1 LRASNAAWIIGL
13 SCLTTAI
20 GALIPIVLL
29 VFVFPQALAVLLAP
43 MPSVVVETMLYSLL
57 VIGPTTLVALPIT
70 AVALGRRATASLAAL
85 PVVGAAGGGLTA
97 WLWLPADTL
106 MSAKVLIL
114 GIAAIGGL
122 AAGAIFGNAMY
133 EKNK

>member
-1 LRASNAAWIIGL
+1 
-13 SCLTTAI
+13 
-20 GALIPIVLL
+20 
-29 VFVFPQALAVLLAP
+29 
-43 MPSVVVETMLYSLL
+43 
-57 VIGPTTLVALPIT
+57 
-70 AVALGRRATASLAAL
+70 
-85 PVVGAAGGGLTA
+85 
-97 WLWLPADTL
+97 